1 MIEIKINKNDLEELF
16 KNNSLTIDNLNIKLS
31 CKEEK
36 KFDYCDI
43 KTFEDACKKLSLNP
57 NDIVRLFDNFPSKHK
72 KHLIAEYKLVLIF
85 EAINDDWEADY
96 NNDECKYY
104 PYFIWD
110 KSSGFSFHSSNCY
123 LSDSYV
129 SSLLSTNTREK
140 SEYIGEQ
147 FIDIYDDF
155 LNNNH
160 YEQ

>member
-36 KFDYCDI
+36 KFDYREI
-43 KTFEDACKKLSLNP
+43 KTFENACKKLSLNP

-85 EAINDDWEADY
+85 EAINDGWEADY
-96 NNDECKYY
+96 SNENEYKYY

-110 KSSGFSFHSSNCY
+110 KSSGFSFGASAYRH
-123 LSDSYV
+123 SDSGV

-155 LNNNH
+155 LNN
-160 YEQ
+160 